1 MMKDFP
7 DFTHYGYQIKREL
20 GQNRAG
26 GRVTYLATEINTQR
40 SVVVKQF
47 QFARTGASWS
57 EYDAFER
64 EIQVLRRL
72 DHPSIPQY
80 LDSFQTPAGFCMVQE
95 YKDAPSLA
103 TSRRWTPQEI
113 KQIAIS
119 VLEILK
125 YLQSQLTPV
134 IHRDL
139 KPENIL
145 VDERLNV
152 FLVDFGFARTG
163 GGEVAASSV
172 VKGTLGFMPP
182 EQMFNRHLSAAS
194 DLYSLGATLI
204 CLLTNTVS
212 TEIGTRVDDAG
223 RINFKQRVPKLN
235 PGFIEWLQK
244 MVEPNVRQRYPNAAE
259 ALDALIPLQVL
270 RPAETSKVLVVAGGL
285 LAVGVAF
292 CVPVVMKFSAPEV
305 EPQKVEE
312 QNAGEV
318 IVTADPKSVKNT
330 DSISLNQK
338 RVYFSVKINTNPPKS
353 QAIGTCQLFDSAGIL
368 VAMGQSPLQVSE
380 SGLLS
385 AYCWY
390 DFKKIDS
397 AGNWTFKFNV
407 DGQKAVQ
414 KNLLVLYIQP
424 QPTPPEGREEG

>member
-7 DFTHYGYQIKREL
+7 DFTNYGYQIKREL

-103 TSRRWTPQEI
+103 SSRRWNPQEI

-125 YLQSQLTPV
+125 YLQSQMTPV

-145 VDERLNV
+145 VDKRMNV

-182 EQMFNRHLSAAS
+182 EQMFNRHRARR
-194 DLYSLGATLI
+194 
-204 CLLTNTVS
+204 
-212 TEIGTRVDDAG
+212 IGSIQSR
-223 RINFKQRVPKLN
+223 
-235 PGFIEWLQK
+235 
-244 MVEPNVRQRYPNAAE
+244 RYA
-259 ALDALIPLQVL
+259 D
-270 RPAETSKVLVVAGGL
+270 L
-285 LAVGVAF
+285 LAD
-292 CVPVVMKFSAPEV
+292 EH
-305 EPQKVEE
+305 
-312 QNAGEV
+312 
-318 IVTADPKSVKNT
+318 
-330 DSISLNQK
+330 
-338 RVYFSVKINTNPPKS
+338 
-353 QAIGTCQLFDSAGIL
+353 
-368 VAMGQSPLQVSE
+368 
-380 SGLLS
+380 
-385 AYCWY
+385 
-390 DFKKIDS
+390 
-397 AGNWTFKFNV
+397 TFH
-407 DGQKAVQ
+407 
-414 KNLLVLYIQP
+414 
-424 QPTPPEGREEG
+424 